1 MTSKLLSRDRALWV
15 LTSLLYLALGVAAV
29 VASGPLTWAIRAEI
43 GGTAGS
49 AGVLVGS
56 VSGVLLAGG
65 VLAAVCRRRLRSPVL
80 PVAAIAAG
88 VIATFLGGALLSPLW
103 LGFLA
108 LAPALLGLVAFLG
121 SKKAIAYQ
129 ADIEEDAKKPKG
141 KRTHE
146 TADMGLM
153 LRGDAPDGLLTGGL
167 AALVAAVGV
176 IACLSTASMTTWFAP
191 KLPAELQSS
200 GQVVVGEG
208 NPVKVQ
214 MLYGINYPHA
224 AQLLGDGDS
233 TLAALVE
240 DGTVELTL
248 QGIALPEETRLS
260 VPVREA
266 EACAWEVGGA
276 DAVFEYTTAYNQNV
290 LAGSLDSDVE
300 DLAAAAGKG
309 LGDEFSKCLKSGKYE
324 LQAGVALE
332 ESADFAQ
339 NGLPRLYIDGEDIQP
354 ESLAD
359 FKEMILEAA

>member
-15 LTSLLYLALGVAAV
+15 LTSLLYFALGIAAA
-29 VASGPLTWAIRAEI
+29 VASGPLSWAIRAEI

-49 AGVLVGS
+49 AGVLVGV

-65 VLAAVCRRRLRSPVL
+65 VVAAVCRRRLRNPIL
-80 PVAAIAAG
+80 PIVAIASGVVAA
-88 VIATFLGGALLSPLW
+88 FLGAALLNPFW

-108 LAPALLGLVAFLG
+108 FGPTVLGLVAYLG

-129 ADIEEDAKKPKG
+129 EELEEDAKKPKG
-141 KRTHE
+141 KRTHDA
-146 TADMGLM
+146 ADMGMM
-153 LRGDAPDGLLTGGL
+153 LRGDAPDGLLTGSL
-167 AALVAAVGV
+167 AALMVAVGV
-176 IACLSTASMTTWFAP
+176 IASLSTASMTTWFAP
-191 KLPAELQSS
+191 QLPAELQAS

-224 AQLLGDGDS
+224 AQLLGDEDS

-248 QGIALPEETRLS
+248 QGIALPDETRLS

-276 DAVFEYTTAYNQNV
+276 DAVFEYTTVYNQNV
-290 LAGSLDSDVE
+290 LTGSLDSDVE
-300 DLAAAAGKG
+300 ELAAEAGTG
-309 LGDEFSKCLKSGKYE
+309 LGDGFSECLKSGKYE
-324 LQAGVALE
+324 LQAGVALDG
-332 ESADFAQ
+332 SSQFAQ
-339 NGLPRLYIDGEDIQP
+339 NGLPQLYIDGEAVQP

-359 FKEMILEAA
+359 LKEMILEAA